1 MRIGSKL
8 KRHRE
13 KMRLSQD
20 DLASVL
26 NTTQKTISNWES
38 NKGLPTLAQF
48 ASIGDVLQVDVL
60 QWFEECGIIF
70 KKITNNDDNEK
81 LVTQHFNDI
90 IQQYKKC
97 ITEKNEI
104 IIEQKKIIELLLQ
117 KVNNTT

>member
-1 MRIGSKL
+1 
-8 KRHRE
+8 
-13 KMRLSQD
+13 MRLSQD